1 MRLLRSK
8 SGQEGGGIALYV
20 HNSLNYKIPKNKNIN
35 NNDIECLSIE
45 VILIVSKA
53 SENVIIFCN

>member
-45 VILIVSKA
+45 AVSKA